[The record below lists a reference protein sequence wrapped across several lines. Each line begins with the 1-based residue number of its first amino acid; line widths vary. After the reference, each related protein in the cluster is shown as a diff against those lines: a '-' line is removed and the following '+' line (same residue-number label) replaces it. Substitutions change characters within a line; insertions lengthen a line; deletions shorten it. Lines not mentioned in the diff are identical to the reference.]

1 MFDITTLFIK
11 LFNLSLSAGWIVL
24 FVALLRLLLKKAPKW
39 INCLWWL
46 LVGLRLIFPFSI
58 ESVFSLIPSSEVVSP
73 DIIYSASPSVSTGIP
88 AFNSVI
94 NPIIE
99 STFTPD
105 PSYSVNPLQVVAI
118 VSSYLWLIGL
128 AVMLIYTVVCYVA
141 LRRKMHFAVKTEG
154 NIYESENVDSPFILG
169 VIRPKIYLP
178 FGLDESSRE
187 YILAHEKAHLKRKD
201 HLIKPIAF
209 LLLSVYW
216 FNPLM
221 WVAYVLLCR
230 DIELACDE
238 KAVKEMEKEERK
250 EYSLALL
257 QSSVHRRMVA
267 ACPLA
272 FGEVG
277 VKQRV
282 KSVMNYKKPAFW
294 VIVVA
299 LIASVVASVCLL
311 TSPVKGEEISKGYYR
326 ETELIF
332 SERVTD
338 YVSENIYVITDENQL
353 YVMDGNG
360 ITADIGI
367 LQKNDLD
374 NKRLE
379 TFGNIDEVPDFDKIT
394 AALVARNWDSEDQIS
409 DCTLHYIFKT
419 KHNEY
424 FMIVAYAP
432 TLWLD
437 GVVNEDGEAEIGE
450 VGQITIKEIRRLQ
463 YLGENYNENTII
475 REYSSETSERD
486 FQIEVSLMNQLDPPE
501 DTLPDMPYTAVSFHV
516 LGEQCLR
523 TEKGTIE
530 RYAVAF
536 ARYGYTYEDGQLFES
551 GEANKAI
558 LEFSIDSDGT
568 YVLRDCKEFILDGTE
583 AYFEREWDM
592 LSSEAEYDTQRLSD
606 TLTYECRVK
615 AMNYYHIAN
624 WTYAPMLSASWYY
637 ACPITFSVDYDKAV
651 VSCSDGI
658 MVKEK
663 FAEKNEEGTEMT
675 YDRADTPIWCP
686 VASDDESSKAA
697 DSAEISFTLYK
708 NGRKIYK
715 GTINITDQKNFTTT
729 LGTIYALEMSN
740 NRELFMAEG
749 PTVRSGVWTNE
760 IRFYKERVLETESD
774 RVILSVHYLLPTEI
788 ETLNEIMDTANWI
801 NADYASRVQLRLDG
815 KFNLND
821 KTVFFSDEM
830 NVLYAPPYYA
840 EIESEDMDFI
850 MSLQGRREYTCD
862 LGGLYSKLTL
872 TLPSKFFEFSSHPLS
887 SEVYYGYYE
896 ENDNEI
902 VLKDDETESVFTF
915 TKSEGKLVFDENKSS
930 SLSEYNGV
938 ENLKDGAVFM
948 Q

>member
-24 FVALLRLLLKKAPKW
+24 FVVLLRLVLKKAPKW
-39 INCLWWL
+39 INCLWWF

-88 AFNSVI
+88 AVNSVI

-118 VSSYLWLIGL
+118 LGSYVWLIGL

-141 LRRKMHFAVKTEG
+141 LRRKMCFAVKTEG
-154 NIYESENVDSPFILG
+154 NIYESENVESPFILG

-178 FGLDESSRE
+178 FGLEESSRE
-187 YILAHEKAHLKRKD
+187 HILAHEKAHLKRKD

-238 KAVKEMEKEERK
+238 KAVKEMEKDQRK

-299 LIASVVASVCLL
+299 LVLSVVASVCLL
-311 TSPVKGEEISKGYYR
+311 TSPVKGEEISKGYFR

-338 YVSENIYVITDENQL
+338 YVSENIYRITEENQL
-353 YVMDGNG
+353 CVMDDNG

-367 LQKNDLD
+367 LDKSDLD
-374 NKRLE
+374 NDRLE
-379 TFGNIDEVPDFDKIT
+379 TFGNIGEVPDFDKIT
-394 AALVARNWDSEDQIS
+394 ASVVARNWASEDQIH

-437 GVVNEDGEAEIGE
+437 AVLDKDGEAEIGE
-450 VGQITIKEIRRLQ
+450 VGQITVKEIRRLQ
-463 YLGENYNENTII
+463 YLGETYNENTIV

-536 ARYGYTYEDGQLFES
+536 ARYRYTYEDGQLFES

-558 LEFSIDSDGT
+558 LEFEIDSDGT
-568 YVLRDCKEFILDGTE
+568 YVLRDCKEFILDGSE

-592 LSSEAEYDTQRLSD
+592 LSSEADYDTEQLSD
-606 TLTYECRVK
+606 ALTYECRVK
-615 AMNYYHIAN
+615 AMNYYHIAY
-624 WTYAPMLSASWYY
+624 WTYAPMLSTSWYY
-637 ACPITFSVDYDKAV
+637 VCPITFSVDYDKIV
-651 VSCSDGI
+651 VECSDGDL
-658 MVKEK
+658 VRTGKTYEYDTK
-663 FAEKNEEGTEMT
+663 MT
-675 YDRADTPIWCP
+675 YDNTETVSWCP
-686 VASDDESSKAA
+686 NRYGNASTSA

-708 NGRKIYK
+708 NGKKIYK
-715 GTINITDQKNFTTT
+715 DTIKIKEQKNFTTT
-729 LGTIYALEMSN
+729 NGTIYVLEMSD

-801 NADYASRVQLRLDG
+801 NADYASRKQLSLDG
-815 KFNLND
+815 KFVLDD

-840 EIESEDMDFI
+840 EIESEDMAFI
-850 MSLQGRREYTCD
+850 MSLQGWREYKSEME
-862 LGGLYSKLTL
+862 GLFAKLSL
-872 TLPSKFFEFSSHPLS
+872 ELISDYFEFIIHPLS
-887 SEVYYGYYE
+887 SRVYYGNFE
-896 ENDNEI
+896 ETEDSI
-902 VLKDDETESVFTF
+902 VIKDDETEAFFTF
-915 TKSEGKLVFDENKSS
+915 SKSDGKLIFDADKSS
-930 SLSEYNGV
+930 EIPQYNGV
-938 ENLKDGAVFM
+938 ETLKDGAVFT